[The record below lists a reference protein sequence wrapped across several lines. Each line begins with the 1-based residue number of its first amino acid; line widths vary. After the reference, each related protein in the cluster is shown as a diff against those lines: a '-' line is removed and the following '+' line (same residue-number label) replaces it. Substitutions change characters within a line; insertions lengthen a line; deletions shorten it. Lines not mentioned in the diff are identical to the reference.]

1 MNFRERIND
10 ETLSLRK
17 SRHKQDLFS
26 RRNFL
31 MNDQSRHLICPFK
44 LKGIP
49 ERFQEKFRIDNNNL
63 DETIKKTYAYLN
75 STELDEIKFGAFLLR
90 IYFSKMIAIEED
102 FLLKNIKFEYYIDA
116 FIENGIIPLVGKVLN
131 TETNIDILCELSW
144 SLVNLTNFKTKKN
157 EYKYVK
163 DFLSP
168 VYMEVYYKLI
178 NIGDNEL
185 TINLYNF
192 LVNCVIEDEEFAK
205 RLFFEEKFVKLC
217 IMKYLEPSKTIKVQQ
232 EAKKAA
238 TFFFVSLSRLS
249 NYLNEKQKNTFYK
262 IYEKLLSFKQFEPD
276 VLMHA
281 IMGLRFLFWLDES
294 KEKTVYNFIK
304 RDNYEIFNKFFFT
317 LYDILNKDAQYNDI
331 DQSVL
336 HISFFVQKFISIAEE
351 QEVIILLQKTHLLNF
366 IEAFYSKIFY
376 KSIKCCLV
384 DILVMISHHT
394 SNVIINM
401 VNGHDDLLRNLIK
414 QILLNEKSFDL
425 RERAIEIVYYMLSV
439 NSIDINVA
447 LFRNGIIEHLVT
459 VSLVDEVEP
468 TCLKNILNGIL
479 CFINS
484 LKSLE
489 NQWKVEIINN
499 LLTIGITN
507 GLENNSTKFND
518 EHNVIIS
525 QIKEDIKNILN
536 CQDDNNNNNNNN
548 GKNLNNFNMLNSNN
562 ENKNNCNIENGNGF
576 LVNNENCQNRG
587 NPFLFK

>member
-26 RRNFL
+26 RRSFL
-31 MNDQSRHLICPFK
+31 MNDRSRHLICPFK

-49 ERFQEKFRIDNNNL
+49 EQILEKFRINDKNL

-90 IYFSKMIAIEED
+90 LHFAKMITLED
-102 FLLKNIKFEYYIDA
+102 DCIKKNIKFEYYIDA

-144 SLVNLTNFKTKKN
+144 SLVNLTNFKTQKN
-157 EYKYVK
+157 EYEYLK

-185 TINLYNF
+185 TTNLYDF

-217 IMKYLEPSKTIKVQQ
+217 IMKYLEPTKSIKVQQ

-249 NYLNEKQKNTFYK
+249 NFLNEKQKSTFYK
-262 IYEKLLSFKQFEPD
+262 IYEKLLVFKQFEPD
-276 VLMHA
+276 ILVHA
-281 IMGLRFLFWLDES
+281 VVGLRFLFWLDKS
-294 KEKTVYNFIK
+294 KEKQVYNFIK
-304 RDNYEIFNKFFFT
+304 RNNYDIFDKFFFS
-317 LYDILNKDAQYNDI
+317 LHDIILKDQYFKDLDIYILN
-331 DQSVL
+331 
-336 HISFFVQKFISIAEE
+336 ISFFVQKFISMAEE
-351 QEVIILLQKTHLLNF
+351 KEVIFLLQKTQLLNF

-376 KSIKCCLV
+376 QSVKCCLV
-384 DILVMISHHT
+384 DILLMISHHT

-401 VNGHDDLLRNLIK
+401 VNGRETLLLNLINK
-414 QILLNEKSFDL
+414 KLLNEKSFEI
-425 RERAIEIVYYMLSV
+425 RARAIEIVFYMLSL
-439 NSIDINVA
+439 NSLDINVA
-447 LFRNGIIEHLVT
+447 LFRTEIIKQLVT
-459 VSLVDEVEP
+459 VNLVDEVEP

-489 NQWKVEIINN
+489 KNWKMDIINK
-499 LLTIGITN
+499 LIIIGITN
-507 GLENNSTKFND
+507 GLENNTTKFND
-518 EHNVIIS
+518 EHNIIIN
-525 QIKEDIKNILN
+525 QIKDDIKNILN
-536 CQDDNNNNNNNN
+536 CEDNNNNANN
-548 GKNLNNFNMLNSNN
+548 GKSLNNLNILSNNN
-562 ENKNNCNIENGNGF
+562 ENTNNCNISKGNDYIN
-576 LVNNENCQNRG
+576 NNENYQNRG
-587 NPFLFK
+587 NPFLI

>member
-26 RRNFL
+26 RRSFL
-31 MNDQSRHLICPFK
+31 MNDRSRHLICPFK

-49 ERFQEKFRIDNNNL
+49 ERIQEKFRIDDNNL
-63 DETIKKTYAYLN
+63 DETIKKTYIYLN

-90 IYFSKMIAIEED
+90 IYFSKKIKTEEE
-102 FLLKNIKFEYYIDA
+102 FREKSLNFEYYIDE
-116 FIENGIIPLVGKVLN
+116 FIDNGIIPLVGKVLN
-131 TETNIDILCELSW
+131 TETNIDVLCELSW
-144 SLVNLTNFKTKKN
+144 SLVNFTNYKSKKN
-157 EYKYVK
+157 EYKYIQ

-185 TINLYNF
+185 TTNLYYF
-192 LVNCVIEDEEFAK
+192 LVNCVIENEEFAK
-205 RLFFEEKFVKLC
+205 SLFFEEKFVKLC
-217 IMKYLEPSKTIKVQQ
+217 IMKYLEPTKTIKVQQ

-238 TFFFVSLSRLS
+238 TYFFVSFSRLS
-249 NYLNEKQKNTFYK
+249 NFLNEKQKNTFYK
-262 IYEKLLSFKQFEPD
+262 IYEKLLGFKQFEPD
-276 VLMHA
+276 ILNHA
-281 IMGLRFLFWLDES
+281 IVGIRYLFWLDES

-304 RDNYEIFNKFFFT
+304 RNNYDIFDKLFFT
-317 LYDILNKDAQYNDI
+317 VNDIMNKDAEFKDI
-331 DQSVL
+331 DPFVYN
-336 HISFFVQKFISIAEE
+336 ISCFVQKFIVVAEE
-351 QEVIILLQKTHLLNF
+351 QEVIFLLQKTQLLNF
-366 IEAFYSKIFY
+366 IEAFYPKIFF
-376 KSIKCCLV
+376 KSVKICMVEVLA
-384 DILVMISHHT
+384 MISRHT

-401 VNGHDDLLRNLIK
+401 VNGREALLHKLIK
-414 QILLNEKSFDL
+414 DKLLNEKSFDL
-425 RERAIEIVYYMLSV
+425 RAKAYEIVYNMLCA
-439 NSIDINVA
+439 NSLDINVA
-447 LFRNGIIEHLVT
+447 LFRTGIIEHLVT
-459 VSLVDEVEP
+459 VSLVDEVET

-484 LKSLE
+484 LKPLE

-499 LLTIGITN
+499 LIKIGITN
-507 GLENNSTKFND
+507 GLDNNSTKFND
-518 EHNVIIS
+518 EHNIIIS

-536 CQDDNNNNNNNN
+536 CQDDNSNSNN

-576 LVNNENCQNRG
+576 LINNVNCQNRG

>member
-26 RRNFL
+26 RRSFL
-31 MNDQSRHLICPFK
+31 MNDRSRHLICPLK

-49 ERFQEKFRIDNNNL
+49 EQILEKFRINDNNL

-90 IYFSKMIAIEED
+90 LYFVKMVTLED
-102 FLLKNIKFEYYIDA
+102 EFTKKNIKFEYYIDA

-144 SLVNLTNFKTKKN
+144 SLVNFTNFKTKKN
-157 EYKYVK
+157 EYEYLK

-185 TINLYNF
+185 TTNLYNF
-192 LVNCVIEDEEFAK
+192 LVNCIIEDEEFAK

-217 IMKYLEPSKTIKVQQ
+217 IMKYLEPTKSIKVQQ

-249 NYLNEKQKNTFYK
+249 NFLNEKQKNTFYK

-281 IMGLRFLFWLDES
+281 IVGLRYLFWLDES
-294 KEKTVYNFIK
+294 KEKSVYNFIK
-304 RDNYEIFNKFFFT
+304 RDNYEIFDKFFFT
-317 LYDILNKDAQYNDI
+317 LYDIMNRDEQFKDI
-331 DQSVL
+331 DQFVL
-336 HISFFVQKFISIAEE
+336 NISFFVQKFISIGEE
-351 QEVIILLQKTHLLNF
+351 QEVIFLLQKTQLLNF

-384 DILVMISHHT
+384 EILVMISHHT
-394 SNVIINM
+394 SNVIFNM
-401 VNGHDDLLRNLIK
+401 VNGHDALLHNLIK
-414 QILLNEKSFDL
+414 TILLNEKSFEI
-425 RERAIEIVYYMLSV
+425 RSRAIEIVYYMLSV

-447 LFRNGIIEHLVT
+447 LFRNGIIGHLVT

-499 LLTIGITN
+499 LITIGITN
-507 GLENNSTKFND
+507 GLENNNTKFND

-536 CQDDNNNNNNNN
+536 CQDDNNNNNNN
-548 GKNLNNFNMLNSNN
+548 GKNLNNLNMLNINN

-576 LVNNENCQNRG
+576 LINNENCQNG